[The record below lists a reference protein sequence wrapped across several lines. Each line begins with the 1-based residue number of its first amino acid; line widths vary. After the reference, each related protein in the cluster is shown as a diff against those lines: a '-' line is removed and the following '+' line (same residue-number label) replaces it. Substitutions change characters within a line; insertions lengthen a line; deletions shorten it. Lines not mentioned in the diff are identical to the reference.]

1 MWTAGPESSPPSFL
15 AAKPSVQAG
24 GSWRIPPLPG
34 WNGSKSKHRLPAG
47 KDSKGAVPRT
57 SRPRPLAES
66 ALSFAHSQGSRPVG
80 RLKPRAWGRE
90 QRQRVA
96 EPRGGRWCRRQPLP
110 THPLPQWQARGTPE
124 LYALMSCLPDK
135 PSYLPGR
142 LLEVI
147 LNLPFIRDQRQELK
161 AGVWGFQKNL

>member
-1 MWTAGPESSPPSFL
+1 MPGAGNRGRGWLSPGEVGGVDGSPSPP
-15 AAKPSVQAG
+15 
-24 GSWRIPPLPG
+24 
-34 WNGSKSKHRLPAG
+34 
-47 KDSKGAVPRT
+47 
-57 SRPRPLAES
+57 
-66 ALSFAHSQGSRPVG
+66 
-80 RLKPRAWGRE
+80 
-90 QRQRVA
+90 
-96 EPRGGRWCRRQPLP
+96 
-110 THPLPQWQARGTPE
+110 HPLPQWQARGTPE